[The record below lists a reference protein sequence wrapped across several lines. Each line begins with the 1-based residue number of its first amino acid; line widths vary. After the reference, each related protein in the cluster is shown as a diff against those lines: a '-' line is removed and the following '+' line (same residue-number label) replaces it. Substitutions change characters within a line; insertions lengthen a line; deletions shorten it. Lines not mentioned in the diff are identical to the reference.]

1 MLDPGF
7 RARPAIR
14 ASDPERSR
22 ATETLKTH
30 YARGLLSIDELE
42 GRVEGVYRAQT
53 RGEVAIHLRDVPI
66 RGARDLAANVARR
79 VQRAVL
85 RIHLSA
91 YATANASLIGIW
103 FLTGEGAFWPAWL
116 LIPSTAL
123 LAWHAIL
130 SRRLT
135 KLLTRAR
142 SSY

>member
-1 MLDPGF
+1 M
-7 RARPAIR
+7 
-14 ASDPERSR
+14 
-22 ATETLKTH
+22 KTH